1 MPKYIF
7 VTGGVL
13 SGLGKGITA
22 ASIGLI
28 LKSSGL
34 TVDAVKFDPYLNID
48 PGTMSPYEHGEVYV
62 LQDGSETDLDLG
74 HYERFL
80 DVNLTEVSSVASG
93 KIYSK
98 ILDRER
104 DGAYLGKNVQL
115 IPHVTNYIK
124 ECFARETNSDVR
136 IIEIGGSTGDYE
148 ADIFLESLRQFR
160 QENKENIF
168 HIHLGFVPFLAC
180 SGEYKTKPLQVSV
193 RELSRAG
200 LQPDMI
206 VARYTKEKE
215 QNLSIEHL
223 KKLALFSNL
232 PYENII
238 SLPDLDNIYQ
248 VPLFLE
254 DTTAKTVLEK
264 FLQTKLSS
272 QLPEFYSKIQNYQ
285 KLPTVK
291 VAIVAKYTKL
301 VDAYLSIFESLKI
314 AGVEQNIRIEPI
326 LIDAEKLNDKVESE
340 WENLHSAQA
349 VIVPGG
355 FGNRGM
361 EGKILSI
368 KWAREN
374 KIPFLGICLGMQ
386 LAIIEFARN
395 ICNINSA
402 ISSEMYE
409 SRPELINKNVII
421 DLMPSQFKIERKGGT
436 MRLGNYA
443 CSIKEG
449 SLAYTLFGAKN
460 IIERH
465 RHRLEVQ
472 SEYINILEG
481 KGLVVSGKHF
491 SENTSAQ
498 KNEQQYLV
506 EIIELDQSKHPYFI
520 ATQSHP
526 EFLSRPGKPH
536 PLFLGLIDATQK
548 VQNLPIINKNV

>member
-7 VTGGVL
+7 VTGGVV

-34 TVDAVKFDPYLNID
+34 TVDAIKFDPYLNID

-80 DVNLTEVSSVASG
+80 NVNLTDISSVASG

-98 ILDRER
+98 ILDKER

-124 ECFARETNSDVR
+124 ECFAREINSDVR

-215 QNLSIEHL
+215 QNLNTEHL

-232 PYENII
+232 PDENII
-238 SLPDLDNIYQ
+238 SIPDLDNIYQ

-254 DTTAKTVLEK
+254 DTTAKIVLEK
-264 FLQTKLSS
+264 FLQTKLNS

-291 VAIVAKYTKL
+291 VAIIAKYTKL
-301 VDAYLSIFESLKI
+301 TDAYLSIFESLKI
-314 AGVEQNIRIEPI
+314 AGVEQNIRVEPI
-326 LIDAEKLNDKVESE
+326 LIDAEKLNDKVKSE
-340 WENLHSAQA
+340 WESLHSTQA

-355 FGNRGM
+355 FGNRGV
-361 EGKILSI
+361 EGKILAI

-386 LAIIEFARN
+386 LAIIEFARH
-395 ICNINSA
+395 ICNVNNA

-409 SRPELINKNVII
+409 SRAELVDKNVII
-421 DLMPSQFKIERKGGT
+421 DLMPSQFKSERKGGT
-436 MRLGNYA
+436 MRLGNYT
-443 CSIKEG
+443 CRIKEG
-449 SLAYTLFGAKN
+449 SLAYTLFKIEN
-460 IIERH
+460 IVERH

-472 SEYINILEG
+472 SEYINLLEE
-481 KGLVVSGKHF
+481 KGLVISGKYF
-491 SENTSAQ
+491 SEQTVDQ
-498 KNEQQYLV
+498 KNEKQYLV
-506 EIIELDQSKHPYFI
+506 EIIELDQNTHPYFI

-536 PLFLGLIDATQK
+536 PLFLGLIDAIQK
-548 VQNLPIINKNV
+548 R